1 MSNSNITTFLAAA
14 AAAVNIPQQTSSPIY
29 SHAVMD
35 DNSTDQLDFDE
46 DFLILAADAGEGTNF
61 ETNAPSSSCLKAS
74 TTLSQSPFLS
84 SDEMTSSS
92 VNGCWEVPRSSFV
105 DYMQQNGEGYVK
117 TMEMDDHVGFKIAFR
132 TKSDLEIM
140 DDGYKWRKYGKKRVK
155 NNPNP
160 RNYYRCSTAGC
171 KVKKRVERDKED
183 PRFVITTYEGKHHH
197 ESPSAD
203 TDICHNAINPDQRT
217 SHQLQFLHHHQQHQ
231 P

>member
-46 DFLILAADAGEGTNF
+46 DFLILAADA
-61 ETNAPSSSCLKAS
+61 
-74 TTLSQSPFLS
+74 
-84 SDEMTSSS
+84 DEMTSSS